1 MTLNPTVPDD
11 LPLAGT
17 PHLEAES
24 QDACRNADRDLG
36 LHCTVNHPGG
46 GELARS
52 RLVSLNV
59 SWRSLNAETICAS
72 ANRPYSGVISR
83 PRGAQIMARVLGSN
97 ASASRAA
104 SHKTSFGTGNLSASC
119 RFLHPMPSEATVQA
133 DVGPGDETGIYYIT
147 ICNLPFATSWQEL
160 KDWTRTA
167 CLVDHIEVF
176 QSSTSGWVRVRG
188 RENFERAWA
197 LLNGGVFKGRS
208 IIASDRNRKHSI
220 KIRELATPPQAVI
233 SQTLQYQATPPN
245 PYVLPTQ
252 MAMSPQYSAAPG
264 QYYVASYP
272 PVNSSRF
279 TTQSFLNPSLP
290 HQLPVTVTTNTP
302 ATYAAASLGSYYTY
316 NDTVTRLFAPKSGAV
331 SYSSQYQHEGSQL
344 ALPYRG
350 MSEHPGYYPNCSFP
364 SGEPSYR
371 SEYVV
376 PETRKLCVSPFPQQ
390 AEADEVKSWVQ
401 RKVDND
407 KIESIEIPKN
417 SDSNYLRGYIFVVFE
432 NVAAAKIA
440 TEQFNKARFQGRR
453 MIARPTRADAEV
465 EELGEPIVWHESL
478 NWADSER
485 SEVNVPTVP
494 SRMRDDGRKRN
505 EKSQRTKN
513 KGTKPTRS
521 DKKKATEKKS
531 SSSKKSSG
539 SQVDKKLPSK
549 KASPEKETSVK
560 DEKPVVVDGTS
571 YHHDKH

>member
-1 MTLNPTVPDD
+1 MNILSSATALNPTFPDD
-11 LPLAGT
+11 LSLAGT

-36 LHCTVNHPGG
+36 LHCTIDNPGG

-52 RLVSLNV
+52 KLVSLSV
-59 SWRSLNAETICAS
+59 SRRSLNAETICTS
-72 ANRPYSGVISR
+72 ANRPYSGVLFR
-83 PRGAQIMARVLGSN
+83 PRGTQIMARVLGSN
-97 ASASRAA
+97 ASESRA
-104 SHKTSFGTGNLSASC
+104 
-119 RFLHPMPSEATVQA
+119 VQA

-167 CLVDHIEVF
+167 CVVDHIEVF

-197 LLNGGVFKGRS
+197 ALLNGGVFKGRS

-220 KIRELATPPQAVI
+220 KIKELAAPPQAVI
-233 SQTLQYQATPPN
+233 LQTLQYQATPPS

-252 MAMSPQYSAAPG
+252 MTMPPQYSAAPG
-264 QYYVASYP
+264 HYYIASYP
-272 PVNSSRF
+272 PANSSRF
-279 TTQSFLNPSLP
+279 TTQSFSNPSYSQ
-290 HQLPVTVTTNTP
+290 QLPITVTTNMP
-302 ATYAAASLGSYYTY
+302 ATYAAASPGSYYTY
-316 NDTVTRLFAPKSGAV
+316 NGTGTQLSAPKPGAV
-331 SYSSQYQHEGSQL
+331 SYSPQYQHGVSQL

-350 MSEHPGYYPNCSFP
+350 ISEHPGYYSNHSFS

-376 PETRKLCVSPFPQQ
+376 PETRKLCVSRFPQQ

-417 SDSNYLRGYIFVVFE
+417 GDSNYLRGYIMVFFE
-432 NVAAAKIA
+432 NVAAANIA
-440 TEQFNKARFQGRR
+440 MGQLNKARFQGRK
-453 MIARPTRADAEV
+453 MIARPTREDAEV
-465 EELGEPIVWHESL
+465 EELGEPMVSHELS

-485 SEVNVPTVP
+485 SEANVPTAP
-494 SRMRDDGRKRN
+494 SRRRDDGRRRN
-505 EKSQRTKN
+505 EKSQRSKN
-513 KGTKPTRS
+513 KGTKPTGS
-521 DKKKATEKKS
+521 NKKKATVKKS
-531 SSSKKSSG
+531 SSGRKSSG

-549 KASPEKETSVK
+549 KASTEKETSVK
-560 DEKPVVVDGTS
+560 DEKPVIVDGTS
-571 YHHDKH
+571 CHHDKH